1 MLRIL
6 AERAAKRKEEN
17 MNENKF
23 NIPEGFFESL
33 SAEYKKHN
41 NIPATDYEKYNVKR
55 GLRNPD
61 GTGVLAGMTKIC
73 NVHGYLLNEGERMP
87 IEGELTYRGYNIADL
102 VDNCIKENRF
112 GFEEVAY
119 LLMIGKLPTREE
131 LAEFNAVVGSMRQL
145 PDYFAEDMILRLPSR
160 NIMSNLSR
168 AVLALSPF
176 DEKADDNSIE
186 NNLRQSLELFARF
199 PIIIAYAY
207 QAKKHFYDKESLYI
221 HFPKA
226 ELSTA
231 ENILHII
238 RPDSNYTEEEVHLL
252 DLALML
258 HAEHGGGNN
267 STFTTRVLTSSGT
280 DIYSAIAG
288 SVSSLKGPKHGGAN
302 IKVVEM
308 MNDIKENVKNW
319 DDENEIADYLRK
331 ILRKEAFD
339 KSGLVYGMGHAI
351 YTLSDPRAVLLRRSA
366 ENLAIE
372 KGRMD
377 ELNLMDKIAELT
389 PTLFAEIKGDKK
401 VICPNVDYYS
411 GFVYSMLGL
420 PVELYTALFATSR
433 VAGWCAHRAEE
444 LCTGGRIIR
453 PAYKSSVRPKEYIP
467 IDDRIP
473 ADTRAETLSKIKHM
487 F

>member
-1 MLRIL
+1 MT
-6 AERAAKRKEEN
+6 
-17 MNENKF
+17 ENKF
-23 NIPEGFFESL
+23 NVPEGYFESL
-33 SAEYKKHN
+33 CAEYRKHN
-41 NIPATDYEKYNVKR
+41 HIPASDYEKYSVKK
-55 GLRNPD
+55 GLRNSD

-87 IEGELTYRGYNIADL
+87 IEGELTYRGYDIADL
-102 VDNCIKENRF
+102 VNNCLKENRF

-119 LLMIGKLPTREE
+119 LLMIGKLPSKDE
-131 LAEFNAVVGSMRQL
+131 LAEFNTVIGLMRQL

-176 DEKADDNSIE
+176 DERADDNSME

-207 QAKKHFYDKESLYI
+207 QAKKHFYDKESLYM
-221 HFPKA
+221 HFPKP

-319 DDENEIADYLRK
+319 DNENEIADYLRK

-339 KSGLVYGMGHAI
+339 KTGLIYGMGHAI

-366 ENLAIE
+366 ESLAIE

-377 ELNLMDKIAELT
+377 ELKLMDKIAELA
-389 PTLFAEIKGDKK
+389 PKLFNEMKGDKK

-420 PVELYTALFATSR
+420 PVEMYTALFATSR

-444 LCTGGRIIR
+444 LSNGGRIIR
-453 PAYKSSVRPKEYIP
+453 PAYKSAVRPKEYVAIKN
-467 IDDRIP
+467 RE
-473 ADTRAETLSKIKHM
+473 TSAESVSILSEIKHM

>member
-1 MLRIL
+1 MT
-6 AERAAKRKEEN
+6 
-17 MNENKF
+17 ENKF
-23 NIPEGFFESL
+23 NVPEGFFESL
-33 SAEYKKHN
+33 SAEYRKHN
-41 NIPATDYEKYNVKR
+41 YIPASDYEKYNVKK
-55 GLRNPD
+55 GLRNSD

-87 IEGELTYRGYNIADL
+87 IDGELTYRGYNIVDL

-119 LLMIGKLPTREE
+119 LLMIGKLPSKEE
-131 LAEFNAVVGSMRQL
+131 LAEFNNVVGSMRQL

-176 DEKADDNSIE
+176 DEKADDNSME

-199 PIIIAYAY
+199 PIIVAYAY
-207 QAKKHFYDKESLYI
+207 QAKKHFYDKESLYM
-221 HFPKA
+221 HFPKP

-238 RPDSNYTEEEVHLL
+238 RSDSNYTEEEVHLL

-308 MNDIKENVKNW
+308 MNDIKANVKNW
-319 DDENEIADYLRK
+319 DDENEIAEYLRK

-339 KSGLVYGMGHAI
+339 KTGLIYGMGHAI

-366 ENLAIE
+366 ESLAIE
-372 KGRMD
+372 KGKMD
-377 ELNLMDKIAELT
+377 ELKLMDKIAELS
-389 PTLFAEIKGDKK
+389 PKLFEEVKGSGK

-420 PVELYTALFATSR
+420 PVEMYTALFAISR

-444 LCTGGRIIR
+444 LSNGGRIIR
-453 PAYKSSVRPKEYIP
+453 PAYKSAVRNKDYVPMHERESSVVT
-467 IDDRIP
+467 
-473 ADTRAETLSKIKHM
+473 ADMLSQIKHL

>member
-1 MLRIL
+1 MSDKEFRIPDGYFS
-6 AERAAKRKEEN
+6 N
-17 MNENKF
+17 
-23 NIPEGFFESL
+23 L
-33 SAEYKKHN
+33 SQEYKKN
-41 NIPATDYEKYNVKR
+41 NSIPASDFERYNVKR
-55 GLRNPD
+55 GLRNSD
-61 GTGVLAGMTKIC
+61 GTGVLAGVTQIC

-87 IEGELTYRGYNIADL
+87 IHGELTYRGYSVEDL

-119 LLMIGKLPTREE
+119 LLMMGKLPTAEE
-131 LAEFNAVVGSMRQL
+131 LKKFNEAIGSMRQL

-186 NNLRQSLELFARF
+186 NTLRQSLELFARF
-199 PIIIAYAY
+199 PIIVAYAY
-207 QAKKHFYDKESLYI
+207 QAKKHFYDKESLFI
-221 HFPKA
+221 HFPQP

-308 MNDIKENVKNW
+308 MNDIKANVKNW
-319 DDENEIADYLRK
+319 EDENEVADYIRK
-331 ILRKEAFD
+331 ILKKQAFD
-339 KSGLVYGMGHAI
+339 GSGLVYGMGHAI

-366 ENLAIE
+366 EDLAIK
-372 KGRMD
+372 KGKMD
-377 ELNLMDKIAELT
+377 ELRLMDKIAELT
-389 PTLFAEIKGDKK
+389 PGLFAEVKGGNK
-401 VICPNVDYYS
+401 VICPNVDFYS
-411 GFVYSMLGL
+411 GFVYAMLGL
-420 PVELYTALFATSR
+420 PVELYTALFAISR

-444 LCTGGRIIR
+444 LTTGGRIIR
-453 PAYKSSVRPKEYIP
+453 PAYKSTAHHQDYVALH
-467 IDDRIP
+467 DRIESD
-473 ADTRAETLSKIKHM
+473 AHKNDLSSIKHM

>member
-1 MLRIL
+1 MT
-6 AERAAKRKEEN
+6 
-17 MNENKF
+17 ENKF
-23 NIPEGFFESL
+23 NIPEGYFESL
-33 SAEYKKHN
+33 SAEYEKHN
-41 NIPATDYEKYNVKR
+41 SIPASDYEKYNVKR
-55 GLRNPD
+55 GLRNSD

-87 IEGELTYRGYNIADL
+87 IDGELTYRGYNIVDL
-102 VDNCIKENRF
+102 VDNCIKEDRF

-119 LLMIGKLPTREE
+119 LLMIGKLPTKDE
-131 LAEFNAVVGSMRQL
+131 LDEFNSVVGSMRQL

-176 DEKADDNSIE
+176 DEKADDNSTE

-199 PIIIAYAY
+199 PTIIAYAY
-207 QAKKHFYDKESLYI
+207 QAKKHFYDKESLYM
-221 HFPKA
+221 HFPKP

-238 RPDSNYTEEEVHLL
+238 HPDSCYTKEEAHLL

-308 MNDIKENVKNW
+308 MNDIKSNVKDWNN
-319 DDENEIADYLRK
+319 EKEIADYLRK
-331 ILRKEAFD
+331 ILHKEAFD
-339 KSGLVYGMGHAI
+339 KTGLIYGMGHAI

-366 ENLAIE
+366 ESLAIA

-377 ELNLMDKIAELT
+377 ELRLMDKIAELA
-389 PTLFAEIKGDKK
+389 PTLFAEVKGDSK

-411 GFVYSMLGL
+411 GFVYSMMGI

-444 LCTGGRIIR
+444 LSTGGRIIR
-453 PAYKSSVRPKEYIP
+453 PAYKSSVRPKKYIP
-467 IDDRIP
+467 ISDRKNIVNSS
-473 ADTRAETLSKIKHM
+473 DLSSLKHL

>member
-1 MLRIL
+1 MS
-6 AERAAKRKEEN
+6 EN
-17 MNENKF
+17 EF
-23 NIPEGFFESL
+23 YIPEGYFEAL
-33 SAEYKKHN
+33 SQEYKKHN
-41 NIPATDYEKYNVKR
+41 SIPQSDFERYNVKR
-55 GLRNPD
+55 GLRNAD
-61 GTGVLAGMTKIC
+61 GTGVLAGVTQIC

-87 IEGELTYRGYNIADL
+87 IHGELTYRGYAIEDL

-119 LLMIGKLPTREE
+119 LLMMGKLPTKEE
-131 LAEFNAVVGSMRQL
+131 LKSFNEVVGSMRML

-176 DEKADDNSIE
+176 DEKADDNSIQ
-186 NNLRQSLELFARF
+186 NNLRQSIELFARF
-199 PIIIAYAY
+199 PIIVAYAY
-207 QAKKHFYDKESLYI
+207 QAKKHFYDKESLYM
-221 HFPKA
+221 HFPKP

-238 RPDSNYTEEEVHLL
+238 RPDSSYTEEEVHLL

-308 MNDIKENVKNW
+308 MEDIKQNVKNW
-319 DDENEIADYLRK
+319 DDEGEIADYLRK
-331 ILRKEAFD
+331 ILKKQAFD
-339 KSGLVYGMGHAI
+339 GSGLIYGMGHAI

-366 ENLAIE
+366 ESLAIQ
-372 KGRMD
+372 KGKMD
-377 ELNLMDKIAELT
+377 ELKLMDKIAELS
-389 PTLFAEIKGDKK
+389 PKLFAEVKGGGKI
-401 VICPNVDYYS
+401 ICPNVDFYS
-411 GFVYSMLGL
+411 GFVYSMMGL
-420 PVELYTALFATSR
+420 PVEMYTALFAISR

-444 LCTGGRIIR
+444 LLTGGRIIR
-453 PAYKSSVRPKEYIP
+453 PAYKSTIHPLTYVP
-467 IDDRIP
+467 IGERVEIDQRQID
-473 ADTRAETLSKIKHM
+473 LSKVKHL

>member
-1 MLRIL
+1 MT
-6 AERAAKRKEEN
+6 
-17 MNENKF
+17 ENKF
-23 NIPEGFFESL
+23 NVPEGFFESL
-33 SAEYKKHN
+33 SAEYRKHN
-41 NIPATDYEKYNVKR
+41 YIPASDYEKYNVKK
-55 GLRNPD
+55 GLRNSD

-87 IEGELTYRGYNIADL
+87 IDGELTYRGYNIADL
-102 VDNCIKENRF
+102 VDNCIKEIRF

-119 LLMIGKLPTREE
+119 LLMIGKLPSKEE
-131 LAEFNAVVGSMRQL
+131 LAEFNNVVGSMRQL

-176 DEKADDNSIE
+176 DEKADDNSLE

-199 PIIIAYAY
+199 PIIVAYAY
-207 QAKKHFYDKESLYI
+207 QAKKHFYDKESLYM
-221 HFPKA
+221 HFPKP

-238 RPDSNYTEEEVHLL
+238 RPDSNYTEEEVYLL

-308 MNDIKENVKNW
+308 MNDIKANVKNW
-319 DDENEIADYLRK
+319 EDENEIAEYLRK

-339 KSGLVYGMGHAI
+339 KTGLIYGMGHAI

-366 ENLAIE
+366 ESLAIE
-372 KGRMD
+372 KGKMD
-377 ELNLMDKIAELT
+377 ELKLMDKIAELS
-389 PTLFAEIKGDKK
+389 PKLFDEVKGSGK

-420 PVELYTALFATSR
+420 PVEMYTALFAISR

-444 LCTGGRIIR
+444 LSNGGRIIR
-453 PAYKSSVRPKEYIP
+453 PAYKSAVRNKDYLP
-467 IDDRIP
+467 IAEREP
-473 ADTRAETLSKIKHM
+473 SEELADMLSQIKHL

>member
-1 MLRIL
+1 MT
-6 AERAAKRKEEN
+6 EN
-17 MNENKF
+17 RF
-23 NIPEGFFESL
+23 NVPEGFFESL
-33 SAEYKKHN
+33 SAEYRKHN
-41 NIPATDYEKYNVKR
+41 YIPKSDYEKYNVKK
-55 GLRNPD
+55 GLRNSD

-87 IEGELTYRGYNIADL
+87 IDGELTYRGYNIADL

-119 LLMIGKLPTREE
+119 LLMIGKLPSKEE
-131 LAEFNAVVGSMRQL
+131 LAEFNSVVGSMRQL

-176 DEKADDNSIE
+176 DEKADDNSME

-199 PIIIAYAY
+199 PIIVAYAY
-207 QAKKHFYDKESLYI
+207 QAKKHFYDKESLYM
-221 HFPKA
+221 HFPKP

-308 MNDIKENVKNW
+308 MNDIKANVKNW
-319 DDENEIADYLRK
+319 EDENEIAEYLRK

-339 KSGLVYGMGHAI
+339 KTGLIYGMGHAI

-366 ENLAIE
+366 ESLAIE
-372 KGRMD
+372 KGKMD
-377 ELNLMDKIAELT
+377 ELRLMDKIAELS
-389 PTLFAEIKGDKK
+389 PKLFDEVKGSGK

-420 PVELYTALFATSR
+420 PVEMYTALFAISR

-444 LCTGGRIIR
+444 LSNGGRIIR
-453 PAYKSSVRPKEYIP
+453 PAYKSAVRNKDYVPMVERESSTLT
-467 IDDRIP
+467 DDM
-473 ADTRAETLSKIKHM
+473 LSQIKHL

>member
-1 MLRIL
+1 MS
-6 AERAAKRKEEN
+6 ETN
-17 MNENKF
+17 YC
-23 NIPEGFFESL
+23 IPEGYFKRL
-33 SAEYKKHN
+33 SEEYKKHN
-41 NIPATDYEKYNVKR
+41 TIPVSDFERYNVKR
-55 GLRNPD
+55 GLRNSD
-61 GTGVLAGMTKIC
+61 GTGVLAGVTQIC

-87 IEGELTYRGYNIADL
+87 INGELTYRGYSIEDL
-102 VDNCIKENRF
+102 VENCVKENRF
-112 GFEEVAY
+112 GLEEVAY
-119 LLMIGKLPTREE
+119 LLMMGILPTSEE
-131 LAEFNAVVGSMRQL
+131 LAEFNKAIGAERML

-168 AVLALSPF
+168 AVLALSAL
-176 DEKADDNSIE
+176 DEKADDNSLE

-199 PIIIAYAY
+199 PIIVAYAY

-221 HFPKA
+221 HFPKP

-238 RPDSNYTEEEVHLL
+238 RPDSSYTEEEVHLL

-308 MNDIKENVKNW
+308 MNDIKEHVKNW
-319 DDENEIADYLRK
+319 DNDGEIADYLRK
-331 ILRKEAFD
+331 ILRKEAND
-339 KSGLVYGMGHAI
+339 GSGLIYGMGHAI
-351 YTLSDPRAVLLRRSA
+351 YTLSDPRAVLLRKSA
-366 ENLAIE
+366 ENLARK
-372 KGRMD
+372 KGKID
-377 ELNLMDKIAELT
+377 ELTLMDKIAELA
-389 PTLFAEIKGDKK
+389 PGLFSEVKGDSKI
-401 VICPNVDYYS
+401 ICPNVDYYS
-411 GFVYSMLGL
+411 GFVYSMMGI
-420 PVELYTALFATSR
+420 PVEMYTALFAIAR

-444 LCTGGRIIR
+444 LMTGGRIIR
-453 PAYKSSVRPKEYIP
+453 PAYKSNVAPRKYVP
-467 IDDRIP
+467 IDKRVAADRKH
-473 ADTRAETLSKIKHM
+473 EELSKIKHL

>member
-1 MLRIL
+1 MSKL
-6 AERAAKRKEEN
+6 
-17 MNENKF
+17 NKNVYEDYF
-23 NIPEGFFESL
+23 KVL
-33 SAEYKKHN
+33 SEEYKKN
-41 NIPATDYEKYNVKR
+41 NTIPATDFERYNVKR
-55 GLRNPD
+55 GLRNAD
-61 GTGVLAGMTKIC
+61 GTGVIAGLTQIC

-87 IEGELTYRGYNIADL
+87 IDGELTYRGYSIEDL
-102 VDNCIKENRF
+102 VNNCIKENRF

-119 LLMIGKLPTREE
+119 LLMMGKLPTKQE
-131 LAEFNAVVGSMRQL
+131 LENFNHALGSYRML
-145 PDYFAEDMILRLPSR
+145 PEYFAEDMILRMPSK

-168 AVLALSPF
+168 AVLALSVL
-176 DEKADDNSIE
+176 DDKAEDNSLE
-186 NNLRQSLELFARF
+186 NNLRQSLELFSRF
-199 PIIIAYAY
+199 PIIVSYAY
-207 QAKKHFYDKESLYI
+207 QAKKHFYDKESLYM
-221 HFPKA
+221 HFPKP

-238 RPDSNYTEEEVHLL
+238 RPDSSYTDDEVHLL

-280 DIYSAIAG
+280 DIYSAISG

-308 MNDIKENVKNW
+308 FEDIKAHVKDWNN
-319 DDENEIADYLRK
+319 EGEIADYLRK
-331 ILRKEAFD
+331 ILNKQAFD
-339 KSGLVYGMGHAI
+339 GSGLIYGMGHAI

-366 ENLAIE
+366 EGLAVK

-377 ELNLMDKIAELT
+377 ELRLMDKVAELS
-389 PTLFAEIKGDKK
+389 PALFNEVKGGNK

-411 GFVYSMLGL
+411 GFVYSMMGI
-420 PVELYTALFATSR
+420 PVEMYTALFAISR

-444 LCTGGRIIR
+444 LNTGGRIIR
-453 PAYKSSVRPKEYIP
+453 PAYRSNVRSRMYIP
-467 IDDRIP
+467 MEERVDSASDN
-473 ADTRAETLSKIKHM
+473 ADLSKIKHM

>member
-1 MLRIL
+1 MS
-6 AERAAKRKEEN
+6 EN
-17 MNENKF
+17 EYR
-23 NIPEGFFESL
+23 IPEDYFKSL
-33 SAEYKKHN
+33 SEEYKKHN
-41 NIPATDYEKYNVKR
+41 SIPASDFERYNVKR

-61 GTGVLAGMTKIC
+61 GTGVLAGMTQIC

-87 IEGELTYRGYNIADL
+87 IHGELTYRGYSIEDL

-119 LLMIGKLPTREE
+119 LLMMGKLPTKEE
-131 LAEFNAVVGSMRQL
+131 LDTFNKAVGTKRML
-145 PDYFAEDMILRLPSR
+145 PNYFAEDMILRLPSR

-168 AVLALSPF
+168 AVLALSAV
-176 DEKADDNSIE
+176 DDRSEDNSVE

-199 PIIIAYAY
+199 PIIVSYAY
-207 QAKKHFYDKESLYI
+207 QAKKHFYDKESLYM
-221 HFPKA
+221 HFPKP

-238 RPDSNYTEEEVHLL
+238 RPDSSYTEDEVHLL

-308 MNDIKENVKNW
+308 MEEIKRNVKNW
-319 DDENEIADYLRK
+319 GDEGEVADYLRK
-331 ILRKEAFD
+331 ILRKQAFD
-339 KSGLVYGMGHAI
+339 GSGLIYGMGHAI
-351 YTLSDPRAVLLRRSA
+351 YTLSDPRAILLRRSA
-366 ENLAIE
+366 ESLAVK
-372 KGRMD
+372 KGKMD
-377 ELNLMDKIAELT
+377 ELKLMDKIAELS
-389 PTLFAEIKGDKK
+389 PELFAEVKGSGKT
-401 VICPNVDYYS
+401 ICPNVDFYS
-411 GFVYSMLGL
+411 GFVYSMMDI
-420 PVELYTALFATSR
+420 PVEMYTALFATSR

-444 LCTGGRIIR
+444 LVTGGRIIR
-453 PAYKSSVRPKEYIP
+453 PAYKSTVRPRDYVPMDE
-467 IDDRIP
+467 RV
-473 ADTRAETLSKIKHM
+473 ADNGGHDLSDIKHL